1 MDYLFDD
8 IILYCPDDGTI
19 HVLEAGAEDT
29 VTLTP
34 VLNRILL
41 LLVTK
46 QGQLISK
53 EEFFAKVWDD
63 YGKVGSSHTLNQ
75 YLSTLRGV
83 FAQHLNKKAII
94 TVPRQ
99 GYMFSPD
106 ITISIGEKKTEPLSP
121 VLHKDD
127 IPTFLA
133 TVDSVK
139 PLSTHRPKIKK
150 YLIVYFFLLIAAITL
165 TLLISQGIYSP
176 KKPNYFRLGE
186 IGSCP
191 VFSISRIKNEQQI
204 KREMESVKSMIGT
217 NKFTCAENIYFYYY
231 RNENAE
237 KGAKGD
243 YSMLS
248 RCERTDDASDDCFTA
263 RVSW

>member
-46 QGQLISK
+46 QGQLITK
-53 EEFFAKVWDD
+53 EEFLAKVWDD
-63 YGKVGSSHTLNQ
+63 YGKAGSSHTLNQ
-75 YLSTLRGV
+75 YLSTLRKV

-94 TVPRQ
+94 TVPKQ

-106 ITISIGEKKTEPLSP
+106 ITISIGETKSEQLSAVP
-121 VLHKDD
+121 YKDD
-127 IPTFLA
+127 IPSPLL
-133 TVDSVK
+133 TVESVK
-139 PLSTHRPKIKK
+139 SLSPNPPKTKK
-150 YLIVYFFLLIAAITL
+150 YLIIYFFLLISSIAL
-165 TLLISQGIYSP
+165 TLLISQRVNSP
-176 KKPNYFRLGE
+176 KQPSYFRLGE
-186 IGSCP
+186 ISSCP
-191 VFSISRIKNEQQI
+191 VFSISSIRNEQQI
-204 KREMESVKSMIGT
+204 KTEMETVKEMINL
-217 NKFTCAENIYFYYY
+217 NKLTCTENIYFYYY
-231 RNENAE
+231 RNENGE

-248 RCERTDDASDDCFTA
+248 RCERTDDASDDCFTI
-263 RVSW
+263 RVSR